1 MNKKIFLLSVLL
13 FSTTLFTIN
22 CGHKKTKPE
31 DASATPQ
38 AAAVKASSEDYR
50 ALVTQPVAWK
60 TGKAG
65 KPTPL
70 WNAADAKKVRV
81 IRLMA
86 TWCPYCKNDLK
97 ALNDNLQNG
106 TLKKDQVQIHLIT
119 YQNRKEKLASV
130 QTFARDTITRY
141 KPFSKE
147 NFTVSF
153 WDKTS
158 NDIEPTKNEQG
169 ALLFPDWAGVPYGVV
184 IDCQDN
190 VIFQGHFTN
199 SAEQE
204 AQHYAMIAKAQD
216 SCSK

>member
-1 MNKKIFLLSVLL
+1 MNKKIFLLSALL
-13 FSTTLFTIN
+13 FSTTLFTVN
-22 CGHKKTKPE
+22 CGHNKTKAE
-31 DASATPQ
+31 DTS
-38 AAAVKASSEDYR
+38 AAAPAAVVKASSEDYR
-50 ALVTQPVAWK
+50 NLVTQPVAWK

-65 KPTPL
+65 KPAPL
-70 WNAADAKKVRV
+70 WAAETKKVRV

-86 TWCPYCKNDLK
+86 SWCPYCKNDLK
-97 ALNDNLQNG
+97 ALNDHVQTG

-119 YQNRKEKLASV
+119 YQNRKENLASV
-130 QTFARDTITRY
+130 QKFAREISSRY
-141 KPFSKE
+141 KPFSNQ
-147 NFTVSF
+147 NFTVSY

-169 ALLFPDWAGVPYGVV
+169 ALLFPEWAGVPYGVV

-216 SCSK
+216 SCLK